1 MGNIRRAKHG
11 PEWHIQRD
19 LIRYLRDRHWHVER
33 MIGNMF
39 QEGIP
44 DIYAFRRDFGSRW
57 IDVKAPGKYSFT
69 KAQRRKWPVWDS
81 VGIGIWIL
89 TGANQTEYD
98 KLFAAANWRDYWKDS
113 WGSPDIDSLID
124 ELIREEDEFLTSD

>member
-19 LIRYLRDRHWHVER
+19 LIRYLRDRNWHVER

-69 KAQRRKWPVWDS
+69 KAQKRKWPVWDS

-89 TGANQTEYD
+89 TGATQQPSTTSCSPKPTGATTGRIAGAPQTST
-98 KLFAAANWRDYWKDS
+98 L
-113 WGSPDIDSLID
+113 
-124 ELIREEDEFLTSD
+124 